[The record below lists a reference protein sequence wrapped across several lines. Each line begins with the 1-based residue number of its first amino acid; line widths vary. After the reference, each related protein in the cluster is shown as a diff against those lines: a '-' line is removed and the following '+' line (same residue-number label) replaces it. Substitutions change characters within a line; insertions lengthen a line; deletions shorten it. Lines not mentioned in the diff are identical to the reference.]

1 MIIPYR
7 LLIAA
12 LLLLPLPAQAQGLF
26 VPAPAAPAA
35 ALSTPSSL
43 PATVKRSQIMAVD
56 GAYLGARVAGDAARA
71 LGAGT
76 QVVLPLFPDVEI
88 RASGRAGEPDQDGR
102 SVWSGRPE
110 GDAGGLAILVVKDGQ
125 VTGQVQT
132 GDRIVEIRPLGGG
145 LHRIAE
151 IDQSAFPAERDAV
164 PPSRAAASPPAGTA
178 TPSADANTTIT
189 LLVAYTPRT
198 AAASSDI
205 ASEISLAVASANTVY
220 ENSGIPLRLSLVGT
234 ALMSGYDETTRTYD
248 QLLNDLTETGD
259 GRMDSV
265 HALRTSA
272 QADMVALI
280 TERTEYCGLAWLY
293 DGSPAYAFSVTTRSC
308 ATSNLTLVHELGHNM
323 GANHDRGVEGGG
335 DTGSYSYGYVDL
347 TARIRT
353 VMAYDTQCNSA
364 GFSCTRVPYFSSPY
378 LTYGGRPLGV
388 VPWSTSSA
396 YNVRTL
402 TENRTAISQYRS
414 GTQAAVTP
422 ASGWWWSSSEGGR
435 GYSIEITNGKL
446 FFAAYSYAADGS
458 AVWYVSN
465 GAMSGTASY
474 SGSLTQYSGG
484 QTLSGAYRAPS
495 AQTTVGTMSLTFYSA
510 TYGYLRFPDGGGTF
524 IRRFDFVTN
533 GALGGPAPGYP
544 ETGWWWNA
552 SEGGRGFF
560 FEAQNTSMY
569 VSFYLYNEAGQAVWY
584 VANGTMA
591 SSSLFSGTLTEYS
604 GGSMLASGTFRAPT
618 ASVTRGAVTI
628 QFPTPTTA
636 VMTLPSG
643 AQVALTRFAF

>member
-1 MIIPYR
+1 MISLHR

-12 LLLLPLPAQAQGLF
+12 LLLLPLSAQAQGLF
-26 VPAPAAPAA
+26 VAAPAAPAA
-35 ALSTPSSL
+35 ALSTPSAL
-43 PATVKRSQIMAVD
+43 PGTVKRSRVMAVD

-71 LGAGT
+71 LGAGA
-76 QVVLPLFPDVEI
+76 QVMLPLFPDVEI
-88 RASGRAGEPDQDGR
+88 RATGRAGEPDRDGR
-102 SVWSGRPE
+102 SIWSGRPE
-110 GDAGGLAILVVKDGQ
+110 GDAAGLAILVVKDGQ

-145 LHRIAE
+145 LHRITE

-164 PPSRAAASPPAGTA
+164 PPARAAAPPAGTG
-178 TPSADANTTIT
+178 TPSADSDTTIT
-189 LLVAYTPRT
+189 LLVAYTSRT

-205 ASEISLAVASANTVY
+205 VSEIALAVASANTVY

-265 HALRTSA
+265 HTLRSA
-272 QADMVALI
+272 YQADMVALI

-323 GANHDRGVEGGG
+323 GANHDRSVEGGG
-335 DTGSYSYGYVDL
+335 DTGSYAYGYVDL

-353 VMAYDTQCNSA
+353 VMAYDTQCGSA

-388 VPWSTSSA
+388 EPWSTNSA
-396 YNVRTL
+396 YNVRKL
-402 TENRTAISQYRS
+402 TENRSAISNFRS
-414 GTQAAVTP
+414 GTDAPVTP
-422 ASGWWWSSSEGGR
+422 ASGWWWNASEGGR
-435 GYSIEITNGKL
+435 GYSIEIANGKL

-458 AVWYVSN
+458 AVWYVSS
-465 GAMSGTASY
+465 GAMTGTASY
-474 SGSLTQYSGG
+474 SGPLIQYGGG
-484 QTLSGAYRAPS
+484 QTLSGAYRAP
-495 AQTTVGTMSLTFYSA
+495 TTQATIGTMTLTFYA
-510 TYGYLRFPDGGGTF
+510 ADYGYLSFPDGGGTI
-524 IRRFDFVTN
+524 IRRFDFITN
-533 GALGGPAPGYP
+533 GAVGGTAPGYP

-584 VANGTMA
+584 VANGTMV

-604 GGSMLASGTFRAPT
+604 GGSMLASGSFRAPT
-618 ASVTRGAVTI
+618 ASISRGAVTI
-628 QFPTPTTA
+628 QFPTATTG